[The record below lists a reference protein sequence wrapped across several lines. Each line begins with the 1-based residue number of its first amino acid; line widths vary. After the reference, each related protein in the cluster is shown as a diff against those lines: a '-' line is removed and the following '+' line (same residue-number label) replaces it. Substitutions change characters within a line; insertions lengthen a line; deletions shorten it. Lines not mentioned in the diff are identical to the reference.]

1 MRYGR
6 QLVLIVTVVADRQK
20 ATKKYTGNI
29 DDSCYSGLGF
39 CWKLIF
45 LLAYFFI
52 VFFVFF
58 LMRDEFRK
66 NKYRS

>member
-6 QLVLIVTVVADRQK
+6 QPVLIVTVVADRQK
-20 ATKKYTGNI
+20 ATKKYAGNI

-45 LLAYFFI
+45 LLAYFFNCF
-52 VFFVFF
+52 FFVFF
-58 LMRDEFRK
+58 
-66 NKYRS
+66 